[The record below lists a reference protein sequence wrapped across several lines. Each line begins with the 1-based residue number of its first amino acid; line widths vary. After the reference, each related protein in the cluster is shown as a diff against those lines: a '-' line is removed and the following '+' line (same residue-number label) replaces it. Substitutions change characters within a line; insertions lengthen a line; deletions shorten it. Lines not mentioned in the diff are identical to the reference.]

1 MSSFSIG
8 DMVQVVRH
16 ETHDWFDR
24 SESARAPVSTFATVV
39 NIEEDVAEFA
49 TEDCI
54 PYQILTIRGHQ
65 PYVQYYTMLDTEV
78 EHVKPDT
85 KPEDYEACDIC
96 NYDHAYDFPY
106 LTDHELSACHSLH
119 RRNEYAY

>member
-24 SESARAPVSTFATVV
+24 SESARAPVGTFGTVID
-39 NIEEDVAEFA
+39 IEEDVAEFA
-49 TEDCI
+49 AEDCI
-54 PYQILTIRGHQ
+54 PYQILTIRVEH

-78 EHVKPDT
+78 EYVKPDT
-85 KPEDYEACDIC
+85 KPDDYEACDIC
-96 NYDHAYDFPY
+96 NHDHAYDFPY
-106 LTDHELSACHSLH
+106 LTDHELNACHSLH
-119 RRNEYAY
+119 RSNEYGN